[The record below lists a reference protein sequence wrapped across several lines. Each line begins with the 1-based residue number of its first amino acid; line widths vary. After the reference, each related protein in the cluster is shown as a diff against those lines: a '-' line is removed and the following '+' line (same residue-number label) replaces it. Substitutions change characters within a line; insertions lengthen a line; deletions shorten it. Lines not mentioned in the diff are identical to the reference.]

1 MVKTASCEGFEHRSM
16 DLHASVLASA
26 PLYTILSFGELFE
39 CDANDLIIEIKNCR
53 RMMERSKTDEK
64 AHTTPTLMHLCR
76 RLQRV
81 RDALPEMC
89 KLSTIACTVPVS
101 SCACERSFSIL
112 RIVKNYLRC
121 TMKTDRVNDLM
132 LLGVHSNRASKIDL
146 NKVIDRF
153 ILLYPKCRIIL
164 T

>member
-1 MVKTASCEGFEHRSM
+1 MI
-16 DLHASVLASA
+16 LA
-26 PLYTILSFGELFE
+26 FGELFE

-64 AHTTPTLMHLCR
+64 AHSTLMYLCR
-76 RLQRV
+76 RLQQV

-89 KLSTIACTVPVS
+89 KLCTIACTIPVS
-101 SCACERSFSIL
+101 SCACERSFSTL

-121 TMKTDRVNDLM
+121 TMKADRVNDLM
-132 LLGVHSNRASKIDL
+132 LLGIHSNRASKIDL
-146 NKVIDRF
+146 NKVIDWF

-164 T
+164 A